1 MYLPVY
7 YVYVNH
13 DVTVQ
18 VQINEW
24 EKIDLQENVW
34 YNNIKWVICN
44 NPISDRETCSRAIE
58 RI

>member
-24 EKIDLQENVW
+24 EKIDLQENIW

>member
-1 MYLPVY
+1 MVSE
-7 YVYVNH
+7 VKKKKK
-13 DVTVQ
+13 
-18 VQINEW
+18 
-24 EKIDLQENVW
+24 KIVLQENVW